1 MNQNAK
7 QIKKWVDKVSEF
19 CNRSMK
25 SFLQSNDI
33 EIYSMYNERKSLIAK
48 RFIRTLKDKIY
59 KYMTSISKN
68 VYIDKLDDIVNTYN
82 NTCHSKFKIKHVDIK
97 SSTYNDTR
105 KEIYDND
112 APFNTIY
119 IVRISKYKHIFWISC
134 VPNSSEE
141 VLVILKDKNTMPWT
155 FVNSDLKWEEIIGTF
170 YEKELQKPNQKELK
184 VEKVIRK
191 GNKLYL
197 KRNGYNSWIDKKDII

>member
-112 APFNTIY
+112 APFKTID
-119 IVRISKYKHIFWISC
+119 IVRISKYKHIF
-134 VPNSSEE
+134 
-141 VLVILKDKNTMPWT
+141 
-155 FVNSDLKWEEIIGTF
+155 
-170 YEKELQKPNQKELK
+170 
-184 VEKVIRK
+184 
-191 GNKLYL
+191 
-197 KRNGYNSWIDKKDII
+197 